1 MSIHKLFMWL
11 IDLVAKRLGL
21 NPGARELVASVA
33 LLIAMAAQLKY
44 TGPLLPDQI
53 RTLDNMRT
61 TIDASLRAII
71 KDLPRA
77 ASQGMMKQLDAVL
90 HLLSE
95 DRDGNVESIDERLRD
110 VHVYA
115 KLARLLLRDE
125 EAGDALT
132 VAMRTEPSAT
142 TALFV
147 ESLEVKGPE
156 HSPSATGAAHLPT
169 DKDHWPGCGCWERR

>member
-44 TGPLLPDQI
+44 TGPL
-53 RTLDNMRT
+53 DNMRT

-77 ASQGMMKQLDAVL
+77 ASQQ
-90 HLLSE
+90 
-95 DRDGNVESIDERLRD
+95 
-110 VHVYA
+110 
-115 KLARLLLRDE
+115 
-125 EAGDALT
+125 
-132 VAMRTEPSAT
+132 
-142 TALFV
+142 
-147 ESLEVKGPE
+147 
-156 HSPSATGAAHLPT
+156 
-169 DKDHWPGCGCWERR
+169 